1 MPSKRK
7 IETPIIVLRFIVC
20 GLLYKN
26 EHFYYLCCMLLAR
39 DYITIDKE
47 ILGGQPVFKGTR
59 VPIETLFDHL
69 ESGISLDE
77 FLEDFPGV
85 SKDQAIAVLEVAGKL
100 LASGNLFNILD
111 AAA

>member
-1 MPSKRK
+1 MDIKD
-7 IETPIIVLRFIVC
+7 L
-20 GLLYKN
+20 
-26 EHFYYLCCMLLAR
+26 
-39 DYITIDKE
+39 ITIDPD

-77 FLEDFPGV
+77 FLEDFETV
-85 SKDQAIAVLEVAGKL
+85 TKTQAVAVLEIANRFMTSK
-100 LASGNLFNILD
+100 NIATLYE